1 MQQHPL
7 ARCAQAILQEQHAA
21 DQDDVD
27 CQHSQESRRQA
38 ADQLLNQGTSFMLT
52 TVLILLVLYG
62 IGRLFDRPLE
72 PRKPYGYGDSPLEAW
87 QSAQKASN
95 RWPWK

>member
-38 ADQLLNQGTSFMLT
+38 ADELLNHRTQTMFE
-52 TVLILLVLYG
+52 LVITGLAVW
-62 IGRLFDRPLE
+62 IVIAVFLALVSR
-72 PRKPYGYGDSPLEAW
+72 
-87 QSAQKASN
+87 
-95 RWPWK
+95 